1 MTEHDWLEF
10 VFQNLP
16 PLEVEDNK
24 IKQTK
29 EGKERVGFHSSLLRK
44 NMFAA
49 DFSFTKLEYLLL

>member
-1 MTEHDWLEF
+1 MG
-10 VFQNLP
+10 VK
-16 PLEVEDNK
+16 V
-24 IKQTK
+24 